1 MANIPNEPFLRHHD
15 LRIGKTFN
23 VPRTYRSPLAAKVRD
38 AVVRSHIEKAYV
50 PVEGTPFQL
59 TVFLRNE
66 SDGNGG
72 VWVSSTEA
80 LARGKLPAQSQLY
93 SATLACNEATA
104 PLAWRCITNQ
114 YLEHML
120 EAPPKAHFHAPG
132 LMPRQTPWL
141 CGFLEAN
148 PVMLADEEWEMLL
161 QIVWPAALDILDRC
175 ERAVTRIESK
185 GIRLV
190 PDPDRYL
197 ELKKWD

>member
-1 MANIPNEPFLRHHD
+1 MATTPNLPVLRHHD

-23 VPRTYRSPLAAKVRD
+23 VPRTYESPLATKVRE

-66 SDGNGG
+66 SDGNAG
-72 VWVSSTEA
+72 VWVSSTQP
-80 LARGKLPAQSQLY
+80 LAHGKLPAHSQLY

-104 PLAWRCITNQ
+104 PLAWRCIMNQ

-120 EAPPKAHFHAPG
+120 EVSPKAHFHAPG
-132 LMPRQTPWL
+132 VMPRQFPWL

-148 PVMLADEEWEMLL
+148 PHMLADEEWQMLL
-161 QIVWPAALDILDRC
+161 QVVWPAALTLLGRC
-175 ERAVTRIESK
+175 EGAVKRTESQ
-185 GIRLV
+185 GIKLV

-197 ELKKWD
+197 ELQRWD